1 MRWRR
6 SAVDSVVIDVRS
18 SGGGGLGG
26 LPVGLPGAGGG
37 LGVIGILV
45 FLAIQFLGG
54 GGGSAALSP
63 GTVPGA
69 PQAEDGLRD
78 FSVYV
83 FHDTQNF
90 WQGKVRGYQHAK
102 LVLYR
107 GAVST
112 GCGSASSAVGPFY
125 CPADQRVYLDLS
137 FYSDMTDQLGAKGGD
152 FAWAYVIAHETGH
165 HVQHEL
171 GLPQP
176 HSNAGSVKVELQAD
190 CYAGVWAH
198 HVASS
203 GDLEQGDVA
212 EALDAA
218 TSVGDDRLQKRARG
232 TINPDSFTHGTS
244 AQRVAA
250 FERGQSNGDP
260 NDCTI
265 SS

>member
-6 SAVDSVVIDVRS
+6 SADDSDVIDERS

-26 LPVGLPGAGGG
+26 LRVGLPGAGGG

-137 FYSDMTDQLGAKGGD
+137 F
-152 FAWAYVIAHETGH
+152 
-165 HVQHEL
+165 
-171 GLPQP
+171 
-176 HSNAGSVKVELQAD
+176 
-190 CYAGVWAH
+190 
-198 HVASS
+198 
-203 GDLEQGDVA
+203 
-212 EALDAA
+212 
-218 TSVGDDRLQKRARG
+218 
-232 TINPDSFTHGTS
+232 
-244 AQRVAA
+244 
-250 FERGQSNGDP
+250 
-260 NDCTI
+260 
-265 SS
+265 